1 MRSPGELQPRGFRR
15 ANLCASGLL
24 ARLSAGALNPTRV
37 SFAWRVMRRR
47 RFSAFAFG
55 TSSSR
60 LCLADFVM
68 ASLSDKLGIP
78 LVLSD
83 EGLAAIGALTATYS
97 QMELYA
103 AVAVWH
109 ALGLRGYDGT
119 ILTAGLSLRQ
129 RLDLVIALGER
140 GNITADDLAVVK
152 EIQIEFSKEKGLSQ
166 RRNTIIHGVWTTK
179 DKDVKKT
186 SGAFPLSFS
195 RSGKPIVGDEVTAET
210 ICKITQEISVQQVRL
225 YQLIERWGAFGDLTF
240 DKPQPSP

>member
-1 MRSPGELQPRGFRR
+1 
-15 ANLCASGLL
+15 
-24 ARLSAGALNPTRV
+24 
-37 SFAWRVMRRR
+37 
-47 RFSAFAFG
+47 
-55 TSSSR
+55 
-60 LCLADFVM
+60 M

-140 GNITADDLAVVK
+140 GN
-152 EIQIEFSKEKGLSQ
+152 QID
-166 RRNTIIHGVWTTK
+166 R
-179 DKDVKKT
+179 
-186 SGAFPLSFS
+186 
-195 RSGKPIVGDEVTAET
+195 
-210 ICKITQEISVQQVRL
+210 
-225 YQLIERWGAFGDLTF
+225 AFGKGSVMKLG
-240 DKPQPSP
+240 KREGA